1 MKKNHQC
8 PRCNKN
14 IKNNKDNVYSC
25 KECNLICCIN
35 KKGKIET
42 VILKTT
48 KYFIMWEPNN
58 IVSTISPNKDD
69 IDVSFVP
76 DNISELQIPLPYD
89 ITEAKLPDTIQMLCL
104 FK

>member
-1 MKKNHQC
+1 
-8 PRCNKN
+8 
-14 IKNNKDNVYSC
+14 
-25 KECNLICCIN
+25 
-35 KKGKIET
+35 
-42 VILKTT
+42 
-48 KYFIMWEPNN
+48 MWEPNN